1 MYLCVTVQR
10 PLGAEV
16 GIVSFGARVTL
27 PDEGPGIRFTAGA
40 VFLHNHW
47 AISVAHKSR
56 IWGFFVFSGR

>member
-40 VFLHNHW
+40 VFLHNH
-47 AISVAHKSR
+47 
-56 IWGFFVFSGR
+56 